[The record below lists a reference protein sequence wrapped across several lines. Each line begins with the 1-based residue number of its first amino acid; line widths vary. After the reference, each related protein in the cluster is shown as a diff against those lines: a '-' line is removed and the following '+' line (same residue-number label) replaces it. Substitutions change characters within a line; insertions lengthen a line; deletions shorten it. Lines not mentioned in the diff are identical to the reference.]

1 MKTAVV
7 VLVATSVLG
16 GIASQA
22 SAMQKRK
29 YNHKRLYA
37 YERSYVKRSSPSDYT
52 ERNADKLPFGSQ
64 AWMRQMEAEG
74 RFGGNG
80 AGPGGGAP

>member
-7 VLVATSVLG
+7 VLVATSVLAG
-16 GIASQA
+16 FASQA
-22 SAMQKRK
+22 SAVQKRK
-29 YNHKRLYA
+29 YKHKRVYA
-37 YERSYVKRSSPSDYT
+37 YERSYVKRSSSDYT
-52 ERNADKLPFGSQ
+52 ERNADKLQFGSQ

-80 AGPGGGAP
+80 AGSAGGSP